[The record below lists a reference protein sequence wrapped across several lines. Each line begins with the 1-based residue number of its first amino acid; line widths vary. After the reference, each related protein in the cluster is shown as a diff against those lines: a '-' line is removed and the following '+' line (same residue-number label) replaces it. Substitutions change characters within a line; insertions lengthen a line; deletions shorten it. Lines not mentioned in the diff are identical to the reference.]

1 MNALMMPSPP
11 VKALARCPRSAG
23 LVLMALPVL
32 FLLLAAAQKRSS
44 AEVVAKA
51 SADLGWPGPTSG
63 SSGGPSRC
71 GSEQIAVG
79 GDEWKDGRGLRRR
92 ASAATPPGG
101 LDELRVVL
109 LVGRVLQIAATS
121 MSIHAVPAI
130 RVDQ

>member
-1 MNALMMPSPP
+1 MNALTISALE
-11 VKALARCPRSAG
+11 VKAATRCPRPAG

-44 AEVVAKA
+44 AEVVATA
-51 SADLGWPGPTSG
+51 SAELGWPGPTSG

-71 GSEQIAVG
+71 DLEQIAVG
-79 GDEWKDGRGLRRR
+79 GDEWKDGRGPRHR

-121 MSIHAVPAI
+121 MSISAVPAI